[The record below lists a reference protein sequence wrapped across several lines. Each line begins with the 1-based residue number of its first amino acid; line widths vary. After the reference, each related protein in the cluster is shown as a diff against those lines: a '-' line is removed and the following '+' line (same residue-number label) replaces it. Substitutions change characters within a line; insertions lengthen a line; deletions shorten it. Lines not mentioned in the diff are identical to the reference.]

1 MEENGLISDPLK
13 VANKFNNYYLNIAD
27 KLCEKIPKRDNKFQ
41 DYLKNPNKN
50 KLTLNET
57 TPDEICKIIHDL
69 DGKKSSDIYNISP
82 DLVKL
87 NAQVISQALTII
99 FNISIKEGCFPSAMK
114 VAKVVPI
121 HKGIVFCLLA
131 TIGLFLSFRFLVKFL
146 KD

>member
-13 VANKFNNYYLNIAD
+13 VANKFNSYYLNIAD

-41 DYLKNPNKN
+41 VYLKNPNKN
-50 KLTLNET
+50 KLTLKET
-57 TPDEICKIIHDL
+57 TPDEIYKIINDL

-87 NAQVISQALTII
+87 NAQVVSQVLTII

-114 VAKVVPI
+114 VAKIIPI
-121 HKGIVFCLLA
+121 HKGD
-131 TIGLFLSFRFLVKFL
+131 SLV
-146 KD
+146 